1 MHLYTVPE
9 DFDYNAQTGKRGDRG
24 MRMEIKRSSVEYI
37 ASSEY
42 MVRHTL
48 LPCTVRFSGP
58 MKSCKVQ
65 TLEKEHVRACVEG

>member
-1 MHLYTVPE
+1 
-9 DFDYNAQTGKRGDRG
+9 

-42 MVRHTL
+42 MVRQTSIL
-48 LPCTVRFSGP
+48 LPSTVRFSGP
-58 MKSCKVQ
+58 MKSCKVL

>member
-1 MHLYTVPE
+1 MHLRTVPE

-42 MVRHTL
+42 MVRHTSSL
-48 LPCTVRFSGP
+48 YCQIFRSNEEL
-58 MKSCKVQ
+58 
-65 TLEKEHVRACVEG
+65 